1 MLSLRQAR
9 TTAAAAAA
17 LPVETLT
24 LEAAI
29 GRTLARDVAAAFE
42 IPHASTSAMDGWAVR
57 GPGPWRIVPTSPEHP
72 GEPLPALGPGEAV
85 AVLTGS
91 VIPGDVDSVLRTE
104 HAHSAADLPADSPTA
119 DDRSGQGL
127 LSAQP
132 DTPDTQPGRNIRP
145 AGVEAQLG
153 DRLLSAGSIITP
165 VRAALLA
172 VAGTDE
178 VDVVRRAG
186 VALVL
191 TGSEVITSGRPDPGQ
206 VRDVFGVALPD
217 MLREA
222 GAEVIAQER
231 IHDDAQQMDEALAA
245 ASSASRP
252 ADLIIITGGTAHS
265 RADHLRPAL
274 HRAGAATLVDSVE
287 MRPGHPVVLARLPRG
302 TYVLGLPGNPLA
314 GFAALAA
321 VGHPLLAALHGEAQ
335 AEAAEMSAAIAGE
348 DFTGP
353 RSGERLVPARQTF
366 SGILAAG
373 HDRAHMMRGIA
384 EADVFAVV
392 PAGGVGAGER
402 VDVLPV
408 PGGGAVRGV
417 NARRRTP

>member
-57 GPGPWRIVPTSPEHP
+57 GPGPWRIVPASPEHP
-72 GEPLPALGPGEAV
+72 GEPVPALSVGEAV

-91 VIPGDVDSVLRTE
+91 VMPPHAESVLRTE
-104 HAHSAADLPADSPTA
+104 HARSADGPLH
-119 DDRSGQGL
+119 
-127 LSAQP
+127 AQP

-145 AGVEAQLG
+145 AGVEAQPG

-172 VAGTDE
+172 VAGADD

-191 TGSEVITSGRPDPGQ
+191 TGSEVITSGRPGPGQ

-245 ASSASRP
+245 ASSTPRP

-274 HRAGAATLVDSVE
+274 RRASAATLVDSVE

-302 TYVLGLPGNPLA
+302 AYVLGLPGNPLA

-348 DFTGP
+348 DLTGP

-392 PAGGVGAGER
+392 PAGGVRAGER

-408 PGGGAVRGV
+408 PGDGAGRGV
-417 NARRRTP
+417 NARRWTP